1 MAIINGQLHAG
12 KQFHAFTARGFT
24 QCLKLAGIK
33 FIVIG
38 DHTDAHFRPFKGTD
52 VVANI
57 SVGFSG
63 IAKFLICP
71 GMQVKIHLDPAG
83 SILKYGIHS

>member
-1 MAIINGQLHAG
+1 M
-12 KQFHAFTARGFT
+12 
-24 QCLKLAGIK
+24 QCNELAGIE

-38 DHTDAHFRPFKGTD
+38 DHAHTHFSRFQGTD

-63 IAKFLICP
+63 IAKFFICT
-71 GMQVKIHLDPAG
+71 GMKMKIHPDQAG
-83 SILKYGIHS
+83 AILKYGIHSLIPLFSC

>member
-1 MAIINGQLHAG
+1 MVCLLRIDEPLISKHHERVHTGLAIINGQLHAG

-38 DHTDAHFRPFKGTD
+38 
-52 VVANI
+52 
-57 SVGFSG
+57 
-63 IAKFLICP
+63 
-71 GMQVKIHLDPAG
+71 
-83 SILKYGIHS
+83 